1 MHMRIIMIMID
12 ADDDDDDDDDDDKF
26 MWNEINKQKIKTKMG
41 TSYEA

>member
-1 MHMRIIMIMID
+1 MHMRIIMMMID

>member
-1 MHMRIIMIMID
+1 MMMIDAD

-26 MWNEINKQKIKTKMG
+26 MWNEINRQKIKTKMG

>member
-1 MHMRIIMIMID
+1 MHMRIIMMMID
-12 ADDDDDDDDDDDKF
+12 ADDDDDDDDDDKF

>member
-1 MHMRIIMIMID
+1 MTMID
-12 ADDDDDDDDDDDKF
+12 ADDDDDDKF